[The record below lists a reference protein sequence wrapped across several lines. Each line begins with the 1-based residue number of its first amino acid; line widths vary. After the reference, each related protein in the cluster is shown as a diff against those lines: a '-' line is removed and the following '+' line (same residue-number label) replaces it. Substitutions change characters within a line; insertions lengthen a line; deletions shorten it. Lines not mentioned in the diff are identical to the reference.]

1 MYSLSVVF
9 CPVKNIIMLW
19 VVTICQWRT
28 SILYLCSALTCRAI
42 VQGWLFI
49 VCLSRCGIPVVVAYS
64 KIPTTSTSKCL
75 ELGESTI
82 AKYFILTKV
91 CRNWGT
97 LNLHVLFRKGFLYHW
112 ATVENNCSLI
122 QWIEHYISKNPRV
135 LYIDKPGKFLF

>member
-1 MYSLSVVF
+1 MNVRKTSSLCIKDHNF
-9 CPVKNIIMLW
+9 MGRYHMPVKGFNFIP
-19 VVTICQWRT
+19 
-28 SILYLCSALTCRAI
+28 TCRAI
-42 VQGWLFI
+42 VQGWLYI
-49 VCLSRCGIPVVVAYS
+49 LCLSRCGIPVVVAYS

-91 CRNWGT
+91 CRCWGT

-112 ATVENNCSLI
+112 ATAENNCSWI